1 MGVTVT
7 VAEPLV
13 PPLAAAIVA
22 DPAATPVT
30 RPLELTVA
38 TELLLLDHVIARP
51 VRMLPLPS
59 LRIAVAWS
67 VAPTATLV
75 EARLT
80 VTDATGTG
88 VAAATVMVALP
99 LLPSLVAVIVAVPAA
114 RPVTRPPEP
123 TEAIEELLVDQ
134 LPARPV
140 SVSPLASL
148 RIAVAWSVPPTVTL
162 GDARLT
168 VTVATGTGVTAA
180 TVTVDAPFCPPL
192 VAVIVADPPATP
204 VTSPLPSTVA
214 TAGSLLDQLAAQ
226 PVSTLPVASCA

>member
-51 VRMLPLPS
+51 VRMLPLAS

-80 VTDATGTG
+80 VTDATGTR
-88 VAAATVMVALP
+88 VTVMVAAP
-99 LLPSLVAVIVAVPAA
+99 LLPSLVAV
-114 RPVTRPPEP
+114 
-123 TEAIEELLVDQ
+123 
-134 LPARPV
+134 
-140 SVSPLASL
+140 
-148 RIAVAWSVPPTVTL
+148 
-162 GDARLT
+162 
-168 VTVATGTGVTAA
+168 
-180 TVTVDAPFCPPL
+180 L
-192 VAVIVADPPATP
+192 VAMR
-204 VTSPLPSTVA
+204 
-214 TAGSLLDQLAAQ
+214 SLGFL
-226 PVSTLPVASCA
+226 VV